1 MSMKNCLHRYKYDD
15 TLLYESQILEV
26 SQMARGRKNL
36 TLDEQLDRITK
47 EINTM
52 EDSLI
57 ELNKAKNDLEE
68 QIHRNQLEELDEL
81 ISKSGLSIEEVKEL
95 LSKEQD

>member
-1 MSMKNCLHRYKYDD
+1 
-15 TLLYESQILEV
+15 
-26 SQMARGRKNL
+26 MARGRKNL

-47 EINTM
+47 EINNM

-81 ISKSGLSIEEVKEL
+81 ITKSGLSIEEVKSL
-95 LSKEQD
+95 LTKGQD

>member
-1 MSMKNCLHRYKYDD
+1 
-15 TLLYESQILEV
+15 
-26 SQMARGRKNL
+26 MARGRKSY

-47 EINTM
+47 EISIM

-68 QIHRNQLEELDEL
+68 QIHRNQLEELDNL
-81 ISKSGLSIEEVKEL
+81 ISESGLTIEEVKKL
-95 LSKEQD
+95 LESRES

>member
-1 MSMKNCLHRYKYDD
+1 
-15 TLLYESQILEV
+15 
-26 SQMARGRKNL
+26 MARGRRNL

-68 QIHRNQLEELDEL
+68 QIHRNKLEELDSL
-81 ISKSGLSIEEVKEL
+81 ITEKGLSLSEVMEL
-95 LSKEQD
+95 LQNKEN

>member
-1 MSMKNCLHRYKYDD
+1 
-15 TLLYESQILEV
+15 
-26 SQMARGRKNL
+26 MARGRKNL

>member
-1 MSMKNCLHRYKYDD
+1 
-15 TLLYESQILEV
+15 
-26 SQMARGRKNL
+26 MARGKKNL

-47 EINTM
+47 EINNM

-68 QIHRNQLEELDEL
+68 QIHRNKLEELDEL
-81 ISKSGLSIEEVKEL
+81 IVKSGLSIDEVKEL
-95 LSKEQD
+95 LKNKE

>member
-1 MSMKNCLHRYKYDD
+1 
-15 TLLYESQILEV
+15 
-26 SQMARGRKNL
+26 MARGKKNL

-47 EINTM
+47 EINNM

-81 ISKSGLSIEEVKEL
+81 IAKSGLSIEEVKEL
-95 LSKEQD
+95 LSKGQD

>member
-1 MSMKNCLHRYKYDD
+1 MKNCLHRYKYDD

>member
-1 MSMKNCLHRYKYDD
+1 MILFYMKVN
-15 TLLYESQILEV
+15 LEV
-26 SQMARGRKNL
+26 SQMARGKKNL

-47 EINTM
+47 EINNM

-81 ISKSGLSIEEVKEL
+81 ITKSGLSIAEVKEL
-95 LSKEQD
+95 LSKGQD